1 MTGGGTLLGTPLL
14 ALPDRQTPALL
25 ASDLHV
31 PAGGGP
37 VVAALAALLARA
49 AEQKA
54 RVFLLGDLFDSY
66 VVPAQLRTGVY
77 KEVAALLARA
87 VASGV
92 AVFVLRGNRDF
103 LLGPELAAQT
113 GVVLAPGGFRVRLG
127 GFDTALVHGDELC
140 TRDLPYQRAKR
151 WLRRPWL
158 GACLR
163 RLPLRLALAAAARA
177 RAKSRKV
184 VQQGDPER
192 FLPPAEALCAAL
204 ADGLQQVVFG
214 HIHRAAAGSVAAGR
228 YRVLPAFD
236 ATGGALWAGPDGW
249 RPVRIDPAGG
259 LAQAPEPPP
268 LPLPE
273 ALDRRPWAAPG

>member
-1 MTGGGTLLGTPLL
+1 MTHGGTLLGTPLL
-14 ALPDRQTPALL
+14 ALPDREQPALL

-37 VVAALAALLARA
+37 VVAALVALLSLA
-49 AEQKA
+49 AQRRA

-66 VVPAQLRTGVY
+66 VVPAQLRTGVHRQVA
-77 KEVAALLARA
+77 EHLAQAVAA
-87 VASGV
+87 GV
-92 AVFVLRGNRDF
+92 EVFVLRGNRDF

-113 GVVLAPGGFRVRLG
+113 GAVLAPGGFRVRLG
-127 GFDTALVHGDELC
+127 GLDTALVHGDELC

-163 RLPLRLALAAAARA
+163 RLPLRLAQAAAERA

-192 FLPPAEALCAAL
+192 FLPPAEALRTAL
-204 ADGLQQVVFG
+204 ATGVQQVVFG
-214 HIHRAAAGSVAAGR
+214 HIHRAAAGRVGGGR

-236 ATGGALWAGPDGW
+236 ATGGALWAGPEGW
-249 RPVRIDPAGG
+249 RPVVVDPGRGLID
-259 LAQAPEPPP
+259 APEPPP
-268 LPLPE
+268 LPLAE
-273 ALDRRPWAAPG
+273 APPGWPGTAPG